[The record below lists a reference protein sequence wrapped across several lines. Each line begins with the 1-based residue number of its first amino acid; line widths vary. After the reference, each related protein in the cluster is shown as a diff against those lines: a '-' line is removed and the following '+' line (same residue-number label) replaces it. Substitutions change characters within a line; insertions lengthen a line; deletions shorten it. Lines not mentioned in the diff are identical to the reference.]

1 MTIKRNQQKETLPES
16 PSVHDKTLLL
26 KNLHINIIHGYDE
39 DTVLGFKYR
48 TKLGFSPVS
57 FHTSGHV
64 IGEAGKKKKP
74 LSWRRKTAL
83 NAYTMKTNSRQE
95 APTSIEDQKF

>member
-1 MTIKRNQQKETLPES
+1 M
-16 PSVHDKTLLL
+16 HDKTVLL

-39 DTVLGFKYR
+39 DTVLRFKYR

-64 IGEAGKKKKP
+64 IGEAGKKENLFPGDEKRHVP
-74 LSWRRKTAL
+74 L

-95 APTSIEDQKF
+95 APTSIEDQKL

>member
-1 MTIKRNQQKETLPES
+1 MTIKRNQQKKTLSES
-16 PSVHDKTLLL
+16 PSVHDKTVLL

-39 DTVLGFKYR
+39 DTVLRFKYR

-64 IGEAGKKKKP
+64 IGEAGKKNP
-74 LSWRRKTAL
+74 LSWRPKTACPVECL
-83 NAYTMKTNSRQE
+83 HNENEQQTGSPNKH
-95 APTSIEDQKF
+95 